1 MLAQPFA
8 DQAIDMQRLLNILLQ
23 LDFNSIDQ
31 QEPLIDILK
40 RVFPKLP
47 EAELIKIE
55 KKTTKLLKA
64 MNAEEDSSDFFHI
77 KLTFTIATTV
87 ASLYFGG
94 PLVAKGAKAVM
105 TQIYT
110 LIFGA
115 PLPETFVYG
124 LLFKPCQA
132 AVNKLALTYGPY
144 IAGLTAAPV
153 TYAGMSLAEFM
164 NGRIIHLKQWAFNNK
179 RPLTQTPLV
188 TSLKNVD
195 DILGEFE
202 ELILTEEP
210 LPIVTQHAP
219 LAILTSYSQITQK
232 ENVFNNPPP
241 ERPNTPIKP

>member
-23 LDFNSIDQ
+23 IDFKPIDQ

-40 RVFPKLP
+40 RVFTNLP

-55 KKTTKLLKA
+55 KKTTKLLQA
-64 MNAEEDSSDFFHI
+64 MNAEEH
-77 KLTFTIATTV
+77 
-87 ASLYFGG
+87 ASE
-94 PLVAKGAKAVM
+94 AKSAKAIV

-110 LIFGA
+110 LVFGA

-124 LLFKPCQA
+124 LLFKPCQT

-164 NGRIIHLKQWAFNNK
+164 NSRITHLKQWTFDK
-179 RPLTQTPLV
+179 KKPLTELPS
-188 TSLKNVD
+188 SLKNVD
-195 DILGEFE
+195 DLFKEFE
-202 ELILTEEP
+202 ELTLTEEP

-219 LAILTSYSQITQK
+219 FAILASYPQSKLKGNI
-232 ENVFNNPPP
+232 VNPPP
-241 ERPNTPIKP
+241 QERSNTPFKPV

>member
-23 LDFNSIDQ
+23 IDFKPIDQ

-40 RVFPKLP
+40 RVFTNLP

-55 KKTTKLLKA
+55 KKTTKLLQA
-64 MNAEEDSSDFFHI
+64 MNAEEHASEFFNI
-77 KLTFTIATTV
+77 KLTFTIATTL

-94 PLVAKGAKAVM
+94 PLVAKGAKAIV

-110 LIFGA
+110 LVFGA

-124 LLFKPCQA
+124 LLFKPCQT

-164 NGRIIHLKQWAFNNK
+164 NSRITHLKQWTFDK
-179 RPLTQTPLV
+179 KKPLTELPS
-188 TSLKNVD
+188 SLKNID
-195 DILGEFE
+195 DLFKEFE
-202 ELILTEEP
+202 ELTLTEEP

-219 LAILTSYSQITQK
+219 FAILASYPQSKLKGNI
-232 ENVFNNPPP
+232 VNPPP
-241 ERPNTPIKP
+241 QERSNTPFKPV